1 MKRPLAAFLGLMLV
15 IAASAQE
22 RSRII
27 DEDMLNGFRKI
38 SGASFD
44 ERFLEQDMLT
54 VSLNQDIVAWAD
66 TACTYRVPTSGITDQ
81 KKSGRCWYFS
91 VLNILRA
98 EVMSRHGLGHFE
110 FSQTYGQFWDILEKS
125 NRFLENV
132 IDNRRKPIDSR
143 MNEFA
148 FSRHNGNRFVGKR
161 PEVHTGRHR
170 GCILGQFVV

>member
-66 TACTYRVPTSGITDQ
+66 TACTYRVPTSGI
-81 KKSGRCWYFS
+81 
-91 VLNILRA
+91 
-98 EVMSRHGLGHFE
+98 
-110 FSQTYGQFWDILEKS
+110 
-125 NRFLENV
+125 
-132 IDNRRKPIDSR
+132 RRSPADAGISP
-143 MNEFA
+143 
-148 FSRHNGNRFVGKR
+148 SS
-161 PEVHTGRHR
+161 TS
-170 GCILGQFVV
+170 